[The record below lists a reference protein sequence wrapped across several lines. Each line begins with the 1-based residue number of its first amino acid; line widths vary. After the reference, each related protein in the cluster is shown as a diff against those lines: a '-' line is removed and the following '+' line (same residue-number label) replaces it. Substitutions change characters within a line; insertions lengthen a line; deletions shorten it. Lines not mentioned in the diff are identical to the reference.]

1 VPKIIGGSLSEHRT
15 RTRIKLFAALGTL
28 MLERGFDAITLAD
41 IAAAAGVG
49 RTAVYNHFP
58 DKEALLL
65 AYMKHETEEY
75 IASLEEALEG
85 IDDPVEQMR
94 TYVRRQAQLKR
105 VYRLSPGPDL
115 RSVVSPATQLR
126 LREHALL
133 LSQVLRRI
141 LDAGMAAGVFAR
153 QPLDT
158 TATLVNACLSTR
170 PPRGDDA
177 ARAADIRATEDF
189 VLRALGAEPALA
201 GPVVVPV
208 GVPVA

>member
-1 VPKIIGGSLSEHRT
+1 MPKIIGGSLTEHRT

-41 IAAAAGVG
+41 IAATAGVG

-85 IDDPVEQMR
+85 VDDPVEQMR

-115 RSVVSPATQLR
+115 RSVVSPATQMR
-126 LREHALL
+126 LREHAML

-141 LDAGMAAGVFAR
+141 LESGMDAGVFAR
-153 QPLDT
+153 QPIDQ

-170 PPRGDDA
+170 PPQGDDA
-177 ARAADIRATEDF
+177 ARAAAVRATEDF
-189 VLRALGAEPALA
+189 VLRALGAEQVPAA
-201 GPVVVPV
+201 HAPTPV

>member
-1 VPKIIGGSLSEHRT
+1 MPKIIGGSLSEHRT

-75 IASLEEALEG
+75 IASLEQALEG

-105 VYRLSPGPDL
+105 VCRLSPGPDL

-126 LREHALL
+126 LREHAML

-141 LDAGMAAGVFAR
+141 LDAGMAAGVFTR
-153 QPLDT
+153 QPLGT
-158 TATLVNACLSTR
+158 TATLVNACLSAR
-170 PPRGDDA
+170 PPQGDDA
-177 ARAADIRATEDF
+177 ARAAAVRATEDF
-189 VLRALGAEPALA
+189 VLRALGAESVPAGRVA
-201 GPVVVPV
+201 TPV